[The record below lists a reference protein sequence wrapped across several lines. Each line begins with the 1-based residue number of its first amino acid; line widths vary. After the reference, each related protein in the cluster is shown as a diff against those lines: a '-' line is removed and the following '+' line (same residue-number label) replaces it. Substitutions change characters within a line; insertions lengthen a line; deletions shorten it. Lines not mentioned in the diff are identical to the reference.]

1 MRAAGAEFSHTPL
14 SKRGFSLFGR
24 SVAEVTLTDKKT
36 IRISQPTPDPAERL
50 IPPEIYLAI
59 DNDLVR
65 DNVENDLPAAGG
77 GEGPAARA
85 VPRHTQIGLKVSAR
99 GAVLAFFR

>member
-14 SKRGFSLFGR
+14 SRRGFSLFGR
-24 SVAEVTLTDKKT
+24 FVAEVTLTDKKT
-36 IRISQPTPDPAERL
+36 IRISQPTPDTSERL

-85 VPRHTQIGLKVSAR
+85 VPHHTQIDLKVSAR